1 MSPRRISDCIKN
13 CLLSMVWNGPCSESG
28 SQSIENIDLRADKIS
43 GTLESLL
50 SIFGEIFS
58 IPADDGLVFDLA
70 SLKARKIK
78 KQDEYLGTN
87 ISITALL
94 GNTRLPVSI
103 GFGDVIVPSKK
114 EMSFPVLL
122 DMKCSLI
129 YGNSIESVSVLAEK
143 FEAIVSLGY
152 ANSRFKDFYDIYVIL
167 QSEKIDAELLQEA
180 IVQTFQNRKTTF
192 DDIVV
197 FEDSFATDVERVK
210 RWNAFV
216 KKKNALVQVTFD
228 KVVEQIKTYFKPIV
242 DRVG

>member
-1 MSPRRISDCIKN
+1 
-13 CLLSMVWNGPCSESG
+13 
-28 SQSIENIDLRADKIS
+28 
-43 GTLESLL
+43 
-50 SIFGEIFS
+50 
-58 IPADDGLVFDLA
+58 
-70 SLKARKIK
+70 
-78 KQDEYLGTN
+78 
-87 ISITALL
+87 
-94 GNTRLPVSI
+94 
-103 GFGDVIVPSKK
+103 
-114 EMSFPVLL
+114 
-122 DMKCSLI
+122 MKCSLI

>member
-1 MSPRRISDCIKN
+1 MA
-13 CLLSMVWNGPCSESG
+13 WNGPCSELG
-28 SQSIENIDLRADKIS
+28 SQSIEKTSRSKEAFFF
-43 GTLESLL
+43 TLST
-50 SIFGEIFS
+50 G
-58 IPADDGLVFDLA
+58 
-70 SLKARKIK
+70 R
-78 KQDEYLGTN
+78 T
-87 ISITALL
+87 TLL
-94 GNTRLPVSI
+94 GNTRLPVSIDI

-122 DMKCSLI
+122 DMECPLI
-129 YGNSIESVSVLAEK
+129 YGYSIESVLAEK

-167 QSEKIDAELLQEA
+167 QSEKIDVELLQEA
-180 IVQTFQNRKTTF
+180 IVQTFRNRRTTF

-197 FEDSFATDVERVK
+197 FEDSFATEIERVK